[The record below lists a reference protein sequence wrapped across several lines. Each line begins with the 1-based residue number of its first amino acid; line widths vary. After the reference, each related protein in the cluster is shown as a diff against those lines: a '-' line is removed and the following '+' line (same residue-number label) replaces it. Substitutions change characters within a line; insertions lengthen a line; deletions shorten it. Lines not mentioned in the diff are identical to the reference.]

1 MHKVLGCVR
10 VQDTLRG
17 SKPLMKD
24 SDLRAALTQRLVRR
38 HARDPHTLILQELGL
53 RHGAARVDVVVVNGS
68 LHGYELKSDSDSL
81 ERLPRQARVYGSVLD
96 RVTLVVGRRHA
107 EAAMQMVPDWWGVQV
122 AEMGPRGGV
131 LFSSVRRA
139 RNNPSQDPVAVAK
152 LLWREEALE
161 LLDQLGAAKG
171 FRSKPRSAIY
181 ARLAQVARPAEIRSM
196 VRDRLRGRTGWRSG
210 VP

>member
-1 MHKVLGCVR
+1 MRDGDIRTAL
-10 VQDTLRG
+10 LR
-17 SKPLMKD
+17 
-24 SDLRAALTQRLVRR
+24 RLDRR
-38 HARDPHTLILQELGL
+38 HSHDPETLILQELGL
-53 RHGAARVDVVVVNGS
+53 RHGAARVDIAVVNGS

-81 ERLPRQARVYGSVLD
+81 ERLARQARVYGSVLD

-107 EAAMQMVPDWWGVQV
+107 EAAMQMVPDWWGVHV

-161 LLDQLGAAKG
+161 LLHQLGAEKG
-171 FRSKPRSAIY
+171 FRSKPRAALY
-181 ARLAQVARPAEIRSM
+181 ARLAEVARPEEIRSS

-210 VP
+210 AP